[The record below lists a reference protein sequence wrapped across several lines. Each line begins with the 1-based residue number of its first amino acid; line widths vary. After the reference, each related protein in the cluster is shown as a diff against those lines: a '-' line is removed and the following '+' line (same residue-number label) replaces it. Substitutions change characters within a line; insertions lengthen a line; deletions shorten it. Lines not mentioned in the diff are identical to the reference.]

1 MAGNDYF
8 TRDGYDGMSRSIL
21 NYPITNTTPIT
32 FNDNATLLEIV
43 AVLQNVVAGLIDKQN
58 TMIDANKELTEGLNS
73 MFKSFVDA
81 DASKFNDFSESLREH
96 LRAKID
102 EFTDYGIKVYD
113 PTTGKSAPFI
123 TAINNAYDWARIYGL
138 FTSQFDA
145 LDLTCEGLES
155 LDWAC
160 RDLETAHTKFKNWD
174 PNSAG
179 NVTVD
184 GEHTGSLPDDIS
196 TTVADM
202 SATLVNV
209 SAALA
214 SMATTEEAQRLTKIV
229 PGRGNPM
236 GTTLP
241 GTLPPAGTQF
251 IIQAGSA
258 TAAVDES
265 GDFSFKWSEPFSTA
279 VLSVQLTSGDSTAQI
294 GAIALRPSTTLTT
307 CNANASGNTSGA
319 VRCDYIAIG
328 Y

>member
-1 MAGNDYF
+1 
-8 TRDGYDGMSRSIL
+8 
-21 NYPITNTTPIT
+21 
-32 FNDNATLLEIV
+32 
-43 AVLQNVVAGLIDKQN
+43 LQNVVAGLIDKQN
-58 TMIDANKELTEGLNS
+58 AMIEADGKLTENLNS
-73 MFKSFVDA
+73 MFKSFVDSE
-81 DASKFNDFSESLREH
+81 DSKSNKFAESLREY
-96 LRAKID
+96 LNRKID
-102 EFTDYGIKVYD
+102 EFTNYGIKVYD

-155 LDWAC
+155 LEWAC

-179 NVTVD
+179 SVTVD
-184 GEHTGSLPDDIS
+184 GEHTGSLPADIS

-202 SATLVNV
+202 SAALVNV
-209 SAALA
+209 SAALENM
-214 SMATTEEAQRLTKIV
+214 SATVTDTSTTVADMSATVTDTSATLADMSTAEEAQRLTKIV

-241 GTLPPAGTQF
+241 GTLPPADTQF

-258 TAAVDES
+258 TSAVDES

-279 VLSVQLTSGDSTAQI
+279 VLSVQLTSGDSTAHS
-294 GAIALRPSTTLTT
+294 GTLALRPSTTLTT
-307 CNANASGNTSGA
+307 CNAHATGNTSGA

>member
-1 MAGNDYF
+1 
-8 TRDGYDGMSRSIL
+8 
-21 NYPITNTTPIT
+21 
-32 FNDNATLLEIV
+32 
-43 AVLQNVVAGLIDKQN
+43 LQNVVAGLIDKQN
-58 TMIDANKELTEGLNS
+58 AMIEADGKLTENLNS
-73 MFKSFVDA
+73 MFKSFVDNE
-81 DASKFNDFSESLREH
+81 DSKSNKFAESLRKY
-96 LRAKID
+96 LDGKID
-102 EFTDYGIKVYD
+102 EFTDYGVEVYD

-138 FTSQFDA
+138 FTSQFDS

-155 LDWAC
+155 LEWAC

-179 NVTVD
+179 SVTVD
-184 GEHTGSLPDDIS
+184 GDYTGSLPADIS

-202 SATLVNV
+202 SAALVNV
-209 SAALA
+209 SAALE
-214 SMATTEEAQRLTKIV
+214 SMSATEEAQRLTKIA

-251 IIQAGSA
+251 IIHAGSA
-258 TAAVDES
+258 TAAVNES
-265 GDFSFKWSEPFSTA
+265 GDFSFKWAEPLSTA
-279 VLSVQLTSGDSTAQI
+279 ILSVQLTSGDSTAHN

-307 CNANASGNTSGA
+307 CDANAAGNTTGY
-319 VRCDYIAIG
+319 VRCDYIVIG